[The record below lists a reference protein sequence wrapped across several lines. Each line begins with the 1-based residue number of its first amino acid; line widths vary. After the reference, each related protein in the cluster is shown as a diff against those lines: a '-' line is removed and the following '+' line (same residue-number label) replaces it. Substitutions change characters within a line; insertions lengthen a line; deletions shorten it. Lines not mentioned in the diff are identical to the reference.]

1 MASMAHTLIPKLF
14 LTLSLAALLAP
25 SGTGQSAFT
34 TQDLRGTYAFTF
46 EGSLIRVTTGQA
58 IPVSAVG
65 VFTLDGQGKVT
76 KGVRYLNVGGQVVRE
91 NATGTYAVNADGT
104 GTATFTVIPA
114 EGEPPVVPP
123 TLETFNFVFKSSRAG
138 WGIGSTI
145 RAANGQDIG
154 LVIVV
159 KAEFVRQDVP

>member
-1 MASMAHTLIPKLF
+1 MTHTLFSKLF

-34 TQDLRGTYAFTF
+34 TQDVRGTYAFTF
-46 EGSLIRVTTGQA
+46 EGSLTRVTTGQA
-58 IPVSAVG
+58 IPVTAVG

-76 KGVRYLNVGGQVVRE
+76 KGARYLNVGGQVVRE
-91 NATGTYAVNADGT
+91 TASGTYTVNADGT
-104 GTATFTVIPA
+104 GTASFTVIPV
-114 EGEPPVVPP
+114 EGEAPVVPP
-123 TLETFNFVFKSSRAG
+123 TLETFNFVFKSGRAG

-154 LVIVV
+154 LVIGV
-159 KAEFVRQDVP
+159 KTEFVRQDVP